1 MSQELSPS
9 GQPIYRHTQS
19 KKREADFVVG
29 NDQTIQAISEHV
41 EKYIGKI
48 DYVIHEIVSDLI
60 HLDILVVKPTRERN
74 YYSFVTCGMSDL
86 PMTVPE
92 GAENFKFAELM
103 ICLPGDWNVSQ
114 TAFEQEEHYWPIR
127 WLKDLARLPHEYATW
142 LYLAHT
148 VPNGSPPQPY
158 ATNTKLSGMLL
169 APPSVTRD
177 PKDFFTLTL
186 PNRNQVHFFSLIPLY
201 TEEMDLKL
209 ERGADHL
216 FGKLEKA
223 GVNEILDI
231 KRRNVAQKRFL
242 FF

>member
-1 MSQELSPS
+1 MYNTE
-9 GQPIYRHTQS
+9 R
-19 KKREADFVVG
+19 KRESEFVEG
-29 NDQTIQAISEHV
+29 NVQTIQAISEHV

-48 DYVIHEIVSDLI
+48 DTVIHEIVSDLI

-74 YYSFVTCGMSDL
+74 FYSFVTCGMSDL

-92 GAENFKFAELM
+92 GAENFKYAELM

-114 TAFEQEEHYWPIR
+114 EAFQQEEHYWPIR
-127 WLKDLARLPHEYATW
+127 LLKNLARLPHEYATW

-148 VPNGSPPQPY
+148 VPNENPPQPY
-158 ATNTKLSGMLL
+158 ASNTKLSGMLL
-169 APPSVTRD
+169 ALPSITSN

-186 PNRNQVHFFSLIPLY
+186 PNQNQVHFFSMIPLY

-216 FGKLEKA
+216 FEKLQRA

-231 KRRNVAQKRFL
+231 KRRNVAQNRFL

>member
-9 GQPIYRHTQS
+9 GQPIYRHTERKQ
-19 KKREADFVVG
+19 EPEFVGG
-29 NDQTIQAISEHV
+29 NVQTIQAISEHV

-48 DYVIHEIVSDLI
+48 DTVMHEIVSDLI
-60 HLDILVVKPTRERN
+60 HLDILVVKPTLERN

-86 PMTVPE
+86 PMAVPE

-103 ICLPGDWNVSQ
+103 ICLPGNWNVTQ
-114 TAFEQEEHYWPIR
+114 EAFQQEEHYWPIR
-127 WLKDLARLPHEYATW
+127 WLKILARLPHEYATW

-148 VPNGSPPQPY
+148 VPNGNSPQPY
-158 ATNTKLSGMLL
+158 ASNTKLSGMIL
-169 APPSVTRD
+169 ALPSITSD

-186 PNRNQVHFFSLIPLY
+186 PNQNQVHFFSLIPIY
-201 TEEMDLKL
+201 KEEMDLKL
-209 ERGADHL
+209 EQGADHL
-216 FGKLEKA
+216 FEKLQKA

>member
-9 GQPIYRHTQS
+9 GQPIYRHS
-19 KKREADFVVG
+19 ERKGESGIAAG
-29 NDQTIQAISEHV
+29 NDQAIQAISEHV

-48 DYVIHEIVSDLI
+48 DNVIHEIVSDLI

-103 ICLPGDWNVSQ
+103 ICLPGDWKVSQ
-114 TAFEQEEHYWPIR
+114 AAFEQEEHYWPIR
-127 WLKDLARLPHEYATW
+127 WLKNMARLPHEYATW

-148 VPNGSPPQPY
+148 IPNGDPPRPY
-158 ATNTKLSGMLL
+158 ASNTKLSGMLL
-169 APPSVTRD
+169 ALPSITRE

-186 PNRNQVHFFSLIPLY
+186 PNKNQVHFFSLIPLY

-216 FGKLEKA
+216 FEKLEKV
-223 GVNEILDI
+223 GVNEILAI

>member
-9 GQPIYRHTQS
+9 GQPIYRHS
-19 KKREADFVVG
+19 ERKGEPGIAAG
-29 NDQTIQAISEHV
+29 NDQAIQAISEHV

-48 DYVIHEIVSDLI
+48 DNVIHEIVSDLI

-103 ICLPGDWNVSQ
+103 ICLPGDWKVSQ
-114 TAFEQEEHYWPIR
+114 AAFEQEEHYWPIR
-127 WLKDLARLPHEYATW
+127 WLKNMARLPHEYATW

-148 VPNGSPPQPY
+148 IPNGDPPRPY
-158 ATNTKLSGMLL
+158 ASNTKLSGMLL
-169 APPSVTRD
+169 ALPSITRE

-186 PNRNQVHFFSLIPLY
+186 PNKNQVHFFSLIPLY

-216 FGKLEKA
+216 FEKLEKV
-223 GVNEILDI
+223 GVNEILAI